1 MPRWGRSQERSSDQK
16 PSIEVTW
23 TSLESVAVIIAGVF
37 ALGMADGLVSVAPV
51 FQTSI
56 DVVLVGMD
64 QGALGDGLLDDGL
77 DCRLLDI
84 GQHLEDDLPTALD
97 QAQDRWF
104 LLLQGAAIRGAFQP
118 TPPAPPL
125 FSTSAGWP

>member
-84 GQHLEDDLPTALD
+84 GQQVKNNLSTALH
-97 QAQDRWF
+97 QAQDRRF
-104 LLLQGAAIRGAFQP
+104 LRLQSAATRSAF
-118 TPPAPPL
+118 
-125 FSTSAGWP
+125 

>member
-37 ALGMADGLVSVAPV
+37 ALGMADGFVSVAPV

-64 QGALGDGLLDDGL
+64 QGALGDGLLDDGV
-77 DCRLLDI
+77 DRRLLDI
-84 GQHLEDDLPTALD
+84 GQHVENNLPAALD
-97 QAQDRWF
+97 HTKDRRF
-104 LLLQGAAIRGAFQP
+104 LLLQSAATRGAFQP
-118 TPPAPPL
+118 APP
-125 FSTSAGWP
+125 P